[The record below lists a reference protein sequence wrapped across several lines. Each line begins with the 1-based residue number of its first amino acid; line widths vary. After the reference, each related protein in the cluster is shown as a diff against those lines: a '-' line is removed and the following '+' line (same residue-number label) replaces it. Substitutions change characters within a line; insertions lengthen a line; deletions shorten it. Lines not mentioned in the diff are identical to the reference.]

1 MQCYTCESKVNKEW
15 GGSRKDKEEKERGR
29 KERGKGKRVEKRRKG
44 KERKRKASQP
54 TETSFRGFPKIFPL
68 GDIKLK
74 LVWNLGPQQDSKD
87 TLHTHLGMYISK
99 SLHVSAVCFG
109 EW

>member
-1 MQCYTCESKVNKEW
+1 MGREQKRQR
-15 GGSRKDKEEKERGR
+15 GERER
-29 KERGKGKRVEKRRKG
+29 KEREGKRKEGREKEKG
-44 KERKRKASQP
+44 EGKKKKASQP
-54 TETSFRGFPKIFPL
+54 TETSFFRGFPKIFPL

-74 LVWNLGPQQDSKD
+74 LVWNLGPQQDSRD
-87 TLHTHLGMYISK
+87 TLYTRLGMDISK